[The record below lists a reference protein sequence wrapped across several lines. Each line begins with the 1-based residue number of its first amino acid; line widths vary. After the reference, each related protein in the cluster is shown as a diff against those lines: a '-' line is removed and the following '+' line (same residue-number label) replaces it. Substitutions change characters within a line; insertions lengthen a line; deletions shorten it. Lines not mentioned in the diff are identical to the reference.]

1 LLKRQLRAASVYLMQ
16 FYLSMLDF
24 LQGYEASI
32 FQGAVLTVEV
42 ALLSLLLAMVL
53 GMLGALA
60 KLSPYRVPRMIAT
73 AYTTIVRG
81 IPDLV
86 LMMLIFFGGQILLNN
101 SLYSL
106 NETINEWMTHW
117 NSAHEWAQYLPDYV
131 DVSPYVAGILTIGF
145 IFGAYM
151 AETFRGAIMAVHK
164 GELEAAKA
172 YGMSGPLA
180 FRRILFPQMVRHAL
194 PGFGNNWL
202 VLLKTTALVSII
214 GLEDMV
220 RVGALAAGSTRM
232 PFTFYMT
239 VAVIFLIFTSI
250 STGLLKLVERKYS
263 MHVR

>member
-1 LLKRQLRAASVYLMQ
+1 
-16 FYLSMLDF
+16 MLD

-32 FQGAVLTVEV
+32 AKGALVTIEV
-42 ALLSLLLAMVL
+42 ALLSLLLAVVL

-60 KLSPYRVPRMIAT
+60 KMAPYRWARWIAT
-73 AYTTIVRG
+73 LYTTIIRG

-101 SLYSL
+101 GLSSVNEFL
-106 NETINEWMTHW
+106 NQWFTERDPN
-117 NSAHEWAQYLPDYV
+117 HEWVSYLPDYI
-131 DVSPYVAGILTIGF
+131 DVSPFVAGVLTIGF

-151 AETFRGAIMAVHK
+151 AETFRGAILAVDK

-172 YGMSGPLA
+172 YGMSSSMS
-180 FRRILFPQMVRHAL
+180 FRRILLPQMIRHAV

-220 RVGALAAGSTRM
+220 RISSLAAGSTKM
-232 PFTFYMT
+232 PFTFYMA
-239 VAVIFLIFTSI
+239 VAIIFLFFTSV
-250 STGLLKLVERKYS
+250 STGLLKLIERRFS
-263 MHVR
+263 IHTR

>member
-1 LLKRQLRAASVYLMQ
+1 MI
-16 FYLSMLDF
+16 D

-32 FQGAVLTVEV
+32 FKGAILTIEV
-42 ALLSLLLAMVL
+42 ALLSLLLAVIL

-60 KLSPYRVPRMIAT
+60 KLAPYRWARAIAT
-73 AYTTIVRG
+73 LYTTIIRG

-101 SLYSL
+101 TLYGTNEWL
-106 NETINEWMTHW
+106 NEFFTGRNPD
-117 NSAHEWAQYLPDYV
+117 HEWVSYVPDYI
-131 DVSPYVAGILTIGF
+131 DVSPFIAGVLTIGF

-151 AETFRGAIMAVHK
+151 AETFRGAIMAVDK
-164 GELEAAKA
+164 GQMEAAKA
-172 YGMSGPLA
+172 YGMSSFKA
-180 FRRILFPQMVRHAL
+180 FHRILLPHMIRHAL

-220 RVGALAAGSTRM
+220 RISSLAAGSTKM

-239 VAVIFLIFTSI
+239 VAVIFLIFTAV
-250 STGLLKLVERKYS
+250 STGLLKLVERKFS
-263 MHVR
+263 IHAR

>member
-1 LLKRQLRAASVYLMQ
+1 
-16 FYLSMLDF
+16 MLD

-32 FQGAVLTVEV
+32 LKGALLTIEV
-42 ALLSLLLAMVL
+42 AVLSLLLAMLL

-60 KLSPYRVPRMIAT
+60 KMAPYRWARAIAT
-73 AYTTIVRG
+73 LYTTIIRG

-101 SLYSL
+101 GLSWF
-106 NETINEWMTHW
+106 NEFINQWLTARDP
-117 NSAHEWAQYLPDYV
+117 NHEWVAYLPDYV
-131 DVSPYVAGILTIGF
+131 DISPFVAGVLTIGF

-151 AETFRGAIMAVHK
+151 AETFRGAILAVDK

-172 YGMSGPLA
+172 YGMSA
-180 FRRILFPQMVRHAL
+180 AMSFRRILLPQMIRHAI

-220 RVGALAAGSTRM
+220 RISSLAAGSTKM
-232 PFTFYMT
+232 PFTFYMA
-239 VAVIFLIFTSI
+239 VAIIFLFFTS
-250 STGLLKLVERKYS
+250 V
-263 MHVR
+263 

>member
-1 LLKRQLRAASVYLMQ
+1 
-16 FYLSMLDF
+16 MLD

-32 FQGAVLTVEV
+32 LKGALLTIEV
-42 ALLSLLLAMVL
+42 AVLSLLLAMLL

-60 KLSPYRVPRMIAT
+60 KMAPYRWARAIAT
-73 AYTTIVRG
+73 LYTTIIRG

-101 SLYSL
+101 GLSWF
-106 NETINEWMTHW
+106 NEFINQWLTARDP
-117 NSAHEWAQYLPDYV
+117 NHEWLAYLPDYV
-131 DVSPYVAGILTIGF
+131 DISPFVAGVLTIGF

-151 AETFRGAIMAVHK
+151 AETFRGAILAVDK

-172 YGMSGPLA
+172 YGMSA
-180 FRRILFPQMVRHAL
+180 AMSFRRILLPQMIRHAI

-220 RVGALAAGSTRM
+220 RISSLAAGSTKM
-232 PFTFYMT
+232 PFTFYMA
-239 VAVIFLIFTSI
+239 VAIIFLFFTSV
-250 STGLLKLVERKYS
+250 STGLLKLLERKFS
-263 MHVR
+263 IHTR

>member
-1 LLKRQLRAASVYLMQ
+1 MASLHYFLVLYM
-16 FYLSMLDF
+16 FD
-24 LQGYEASI
+24 LQGYEAAI
-32 FQGAVLTVEV
+32 ATGAWLTIQVAVLSLVLSV
-42 ALLSLLLAMVL
+42 LLGLI
-53 GMLGALA
+53 GALA
-60 KLSPYRVPRMIAT
+60 KLSSSRIARSIAT
-73 AYTTIVRG
+73 LYTTIIRG

-101 SLYSL
+101 GLYWFNEQL
-106 NETINEWMTHW
+106 NSILTHFNE
-117 NSAHEWAQYLPDYV
+117 AHEWAQYLPDYI

-151 AETFRGAIMAVHK
+151 AETFRGAILAVDR
-164 GELEAAKA
+164 GQMEAAKA
-172 YGMSGPLA
+172 YGMSQSLA

-220 RVGALAAGSTRM
+220 RISALAAGSTRM

-239 VAVIFLIFTSI
+239 VAIIFLFFTSV
-250 STGLLKLVERKYS
+250 STGLLKLVERRYS
-263 MHVR
+263 AHVR

>member
-1 LLKRQLRAASVYLMQ
+1 
-16 FYLSMLDF
+16 MLD

-32 FQGAVLTVEV
+32 LKGALLTIEV
-42 ALLSLLLAMVL
+42 AVLSLLLAMLL

-60 KLSPYRVPRMIAT
+60 KMAPYRWARAIAT
-73 AYTTIVRG
+73 LYTTIIRG

-101 SLYSL
+101 GLSWF
-106 NETINEWMTHW
+106 NEFINQWLTARDP
-117 NSAHEWAQYLPDYV
+117 NHEWVAYLPDYV
-131 DVSPYVAGILTIGF
+131 DISPFVAGVLTIGF

-151 AETFRGAIMAVHK
+151 AETFRGAILAVDK

-172 YGMSGPLA
+172 YGMSA
-180 FRRILFPQMVRHAL
+180 AMSFRRILLPQMIRHAI

-220 RVGALAAGSTRM
+220 RISSLAAGSTKM
-232 PFTFYMT
+232 PFTFYMA
-239 VAVIFLIFTSI
+239 VAIIFLFFTSV
-250 STGLLKLVERKYS
+250 STGLSKLLERKFS
-263 MHVR
+263 IHTR

>member
-1 LLKRQLRAASVYLMQ
+1 
-16 FYLSMLDF
+16 MLD

-32 FQGAVLTVEV
+32 FKGAVLTIEV

-60 KLSPYRVPRMIAT
+60 KLAPYRWARAIAT
-73 AYTTIVRG
+73 LYTTIIRG

-101 SLYSL
+101 SLYS
-106 NETINEWMTHW
+106 INEWLNEWFMA
-117 NSAHEWAQYLPDYV
+117 SDPSHEWTAYLPDYI
-131 DVSPYVAGILTIGF
+131 DVSPFIAGVLTIGF

-151 AETFRGAIMAVHK
+151 AETFRGAIMAVDQ
-164 GELEAAKA
+164 GEMEAAKA
-172 YGMSGPLA
+172 YGMSGPMA
-180 FRRILFPQMVRHAL
+180 FRRILLPQMIRHAL

-220 RVGALAAGSTRM
+220 RVSSLAAGSTKM
-232 PFTFYMT
+232 PFTFYMS
-239 VAVIFLIFTSI
+239 VAIIFLLFTSI
-250 STGLLKLVERKYS
+250 STGFLKLVERKFS
-263 MHVR
+263 IHVR

>member
-1 LLKRQLRAASVYLMQ
+1 
-16 FYLSMLDF
+16 MLD

-32 FQGAVLTVEV
+32 FKGALVTIEV
-42 ALLSLLLAMVL
+42 AVLSLLLAVIL

-60 KLSPYRVPRMIAT
+60 KLAPYKWARAIAT
-73 AYTTIVRG
+73 LYTTIIRG

-101 SLYSL
+101 SLYSINETL
-106 NETINEWMTHW
+106 NEWFASNDP
-117 NSAHEWAQYLPDYV
+117 NHEWTSYLPDYI
-131 DVSPYVAGILTIGF
+131 DVSPFIAGVLTIGF

-151 AETFRGAIMAVHK
+151 AETFRGAIMAVDK

-172 YGMSGPLA
+172 YGMSPVLS
-180 FRRILFPQMVRHAL
+180 FRRILLPQMIRHAL

-220 RVGALAAGSTRM
+220 RMSSLAAGTTKM
-232 PFTFYMT
+232 PFTFYMA
-239 VAVIFLIFTSI
+239 VALIFLFFTSI
-250 STGLLKLVERKYS
+250 STGLLKLVERKFS
-263 MHVR
+263 IHAR

>member
-1 LLKRQLRAASVYLMQ
+1 
-16 FYLSMLDF
+16 MLD

-32 FQGAVLTVEV
+32 LKGALLTIEV
-42 ALLSLLLAMVL
+42 AVLSLLLAMLL

-60 KLSPYRVPRMIAT
+60 KMAPYRWARAIAT
-73 AYTTIVRG
+73 LYTTIIRG

-101 SLYSL
+101 GLSWF
-106 NETINEWMTHW
+106 NEFINQWLTARDP
-117 NSAHEWAQYLPDYV
+117 NHEWVAYLPDYV
-131 DVSPYVAGILTIGF
+131 DISPFVAGVLTIGF

-151 AETFRGAIMAVHK
+151 AETFRGAILAVDK

-172 YGMSGPLA
+172 YGMSA
-180 FRRILFPQMVRHAL
+180 AMSFRRILLPQMIRHAI

-220 RVGALAAGSTRM
+220 RISSLAAGSTKM
-232 PFTFYMT
+232 PFTFYMA
-239 VAVIFLIFTSI
+239 VAIIFLFLPVCRPVCS
-250 STGLLKLVERKYS
+250 SC
-263 MHVR
+263 

>member
-1 LLKRQLRAASVYLMQ
+1 
-16 FYLSMLDF
+16 MLD

-32 FQGAVLTVEV
+32 FKGALVTIEV
-42 ALLSLLLAMVL
+42 ALLSLLLAVVL

-60 KLSPYRVPRMIAT
+60 KMAPYRWARAIAT
-73 AYTTIVRG
+73 LYTTVIRG

-101 SLYSL
+101 SLYS
-106 NETINEWMTHW
+106 INEWLNEWFTSSDP
-117 NSAHEWAQYLPDYV
+117 NHEWTSYLPDYI
-131 DVSPYVAGILTIGF
+131 DVSPFIAGVLTIGF

-151 AETFRGAIMAVHK
+151 AETFRGAIMAVDK
-164 GELEAAKA
+164 GELEAGKA
-172 YGMSGPLA
+172 YGMSSMMA
-180 FRRILFPQMVRHAL
+180 FRRILLPQMIRHAI

-220 RVGALAAGSTRM
+220 RVSALAAGSTKM

-239 VAVIFLIFTSI
+239 VALVFLLFTSI
-250 STGLLKLVERKYS
+250 STGLLKIVERKFS
-263 MHVR
+263 IHAR

>member
-1 LLKRQLRAASVYLMQ
+1 
-16 FYLSMLDF
+16 MLD

-32 FQGAVLTVEV
+32 LKGAWLTVEV
-42 ALLSLLLAMVL
+42 AVLSLLLAVIL

-60 KLSPYRVPRMIAT
+60 KMAPYRWARAVAT
-73 AYTTIVRG
+73 LYTTIIRG

-101 SLYSL
+101 SLYAV
-106 NETINEWMTHW
+106 NEWLNEWMTGRDP
-117 NSAHEWAQYLPDYV
+117 AHEWVSYLPDYI
-131 DVSPYVAGILTIGF
+131 DVSPFIAGILTIGF

-151 AETFRGAIMAVHK
+151 AETFRGAIMAVDK
-164 GELEAAKA
+164 GEMEAAKA
-172 YGMSGPLA
+172 YGMSGALA
-180 FRRILFPQMVRHAL
+180 FRRILLPQMIRHAI

-220 RVGALAAGSTRM
+220 RVSSLAAGSTKM

-239 VAVIFLIFTSI
+239 VAVIFLFLTAV
-250 STGLLKLVERKYS
+250 STGLLKVVERKFS
-263 MHVR
+263 IHTR